1 MSHTCKAA
9 VIHCIDFRLQKD
21 LKSFLASLN
30 LLGDC
35 DVVSIAG
42 AVKSLAQGTTEEQA
56 FVLKQ
61 IEVSAKLHGIQ
72 EVYLINHT
80 DCGAY
85 GGRSAFDSAEA
96 ERAAH
101 SNDLH
106 KAKESILAK
115 YPDLKVE
122 LLLARINEGASADF
136 EKIEA

>member
-1 MSHTCKAA
+1 MSHDCKSA
-9 VIHCIDFRLQKD
+9 IIQCIDFRLQKD

-42 AVKSLAQGTTEEQA
+42 AIKSLVQGTPEEQA

-61 IEVSAKLHGIQ
+61 VDVSIKLHAIQ

-85 GGRSAFDSAEA
+85 GGRSAFESTEA
-96 ERAAH
+96 ERVAH
-101 SNDLH
+101 LNDLQ
-106 KAKESILAK
+106 KAKELILSK
-115 YPDLKVE
+115 YPNLKVE
-122 LLLARINEGASADF
+122 LLLARIDEGAGVDF
-136 EKIEA
+136 EKVG